1 MNAHCIDCH
10 VWKEELSWVEI
21 YLFWLPQLSV
31 HLAITITFLPRSKNS
46 QKLPFHFITVSK
58 YEYLAQTLFIKCK
71 SFSLP
76 VHWGLYQVFFRS
88 LNGFHSL
95 PFQIFTIIKKLWWQ
109 VSGNARLL
117 PTPTIE
123 FSSQTGIFRTN
134 FRFQNSSQYQ
144 DRTGKKDWCK
154 NTLQSVSASARRHFF
169 GKEMEDA
176 DDYNWSWFWLFPT
189 NRQTCS
195 GVMGGGVLAI

>member
-1 MNAHCIDCH
+1 MWNAHCIDCH
-10 VWKEELSWVEI
+10 VWKEGLSWVEI

-46 QKLPFHFITVSK
+46 QKLSFH
-58 YEYLAQTLFIKCK
+58 YLQSVNMTIWPRLYSENAKV
-71 SFSLP
+71 FSLH

-117 PTPTIE
+117 PTTTIE
-123 FSSQTGIFRTN
+123 FSSQTGIFSLTN
-134 FRFQNSSQYQ
+134 FRLRNSSQYQ
-144 DRTGKKDWCK
+144 PRVAKC
-154 NTLQSVSASARRHFF
+154 Q
-169 GKEMEDA
+169 
-176 DDYNWSWFWLFPT
+176 
-189 NRQTCS
+189 
-195 GVMGGGVLAI
+195 